1 MIRIKGGFRHVESR
15 QPVYV
20 TRSFMPPLS
29 EVTSLLEGVWE
40 RAYLTNNGPL
50 LLELERRVSEY
61 LGVPQTV
68 TVLNGTLAL
77 ELALEAL
84 DVRGEVITTPFTFV
98 ATSTAIRRTGS
109 EPVFVDIDPNTW
121 NIDPSAVEAAITP
134 RTVAI
139 LAVHVFGCPC
149 DLERLAAIAT
159 KHGIRLIYDAA
170 HAFGVRVGERSIFS
184 FGDIS
189 TTSFHATKL
198 FHTVEG
204 GACFSEDEAVR
215 NRLRQLRFFGTNGE
229 GSQTAIGTNAKMTEV
244 SAAVGLANLTHMPEI
259 LRKRRERYERY
270 TSILSSVPEITFQ
283 KYDAS
288 AYNYSYFAIL
298 LRDEERLKTVV
309 ERMREHQIFPR
320 RYFWP
325 LVCDMPIF
333 SESRRVGALPVSRNV
348 SSRVLSLPFWPD
360 LPDTVMDEVC
370 ELVGK

>member
-1 MIRIKGGFRHVESR
+1 MESR

-20 TRSFMPPLS
+20 TRPFMPPLS

-50 LLELERRVSEY
+50 LLELERCVSEY

-84 DVRGEVITTPFTFV
+84 DVHHGEVITTPFTFV
-98 ATSTAIRRTGS
+98 ATSTSIRRAGC
-109 EPVFVDIDPNTW
+109 EPVFVDINPMTW
-121 NIDPSAVEAAITP
+121 NIDPAAVEAAITP
-134 RTVAI
+134 RTKAI

-159 KHGIRLIYDAA
+159 KHGVRLIYDAA

-204 GACFSEDEAVR
+204 GACFSEDAVVR
-215 NRLRQLRFFGTNGE
+215 DRLRQLRFFGTDGD
-229 GSQTAIGTNAKMTEV
+229 GLQTAIGTNAKMTEV
-244 SAAVGLANLTHMPEI
+244 SAAVGLVNLTHMPEI

-270 TSILSSVPEITFQ
+270 VSILSRVPEITFQ
-283 KYDAS
+283 KYEVS

-298 LRDEERLKTVV
+298 LRDETRLQTVV
-309 ERMREHQIFPR
+309 KRLQDRKIFPR

-325 LVCDMPIF
+325 LICDMPIF
-333 SESRRVGALPVSRNV
+333 SESRQVGDLPVSRNV

-360 LPDTVMDEVC
+360 LSDAVMDEVC
-370 ELVGK
+370 NVVGNE